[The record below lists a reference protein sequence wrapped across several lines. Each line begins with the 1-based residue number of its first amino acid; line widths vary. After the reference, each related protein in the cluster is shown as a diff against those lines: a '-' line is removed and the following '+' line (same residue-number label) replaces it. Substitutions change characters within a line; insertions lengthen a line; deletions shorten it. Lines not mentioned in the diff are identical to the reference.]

1 MSSKIFQCIQH
12 CIEFDS
18 IETIEYA
25 LEVEGSSAMFEM
37 RIARLNDHSVV
48 SLARDITSRKMAELK
63 MEEAKNKAE
72 DADRLKTAFLANI
85 SHEIR
90 TPMNAIIGFSKC

>member
-1 MSSKIFQCIQH
+1 
-12 CIEFDS
+12 
-18 IETIEYA
+18 
-25 LEVEGSSAMFEM
+25 M

-48 SLARDITSRKMAELK
+48 SLARDISSRKMAELK
-63 MEEAKNKAE
+63 LEEAKNKAE

-90 TPMNAIIGFSKC
+90 TPMNAIIGFSKMMGSQEFDED